1 MAQLSTLGH
10 STRSIMRPAIDYSKD
25 LRRKLADGKSFD
37 VALGELRAAGA
48 SIIDCIVSVRSFQRC
63 DIAEAKRMVE
73 SSSAWADVTA
83 ATYKSFQDLSDDKT
97 VA

>member
-1 MAQLSTLGH
+1 MAQLFSLGH
-10 STRSIMRPAIDYSKD
+10 STRSIMRPVIDYSKD

-63 DIAEAKRMVE
+63 DIADAKRMVE
-73 SSSAWADVTA
+73 SSSAWSDVAA
-83 ATYKSFQDLSDDKT
+83 ATDKIYRDLSDDKT
-97 VA
+97 VV

>member
-1 MAQLSTLGH
+1 MTSDELDRLT
-10 STRSIMRPAIDYSKD
+10 I
-25 LRRKLADGKSFD
+25 
-37 VALGELRAAGA
+37 GELRAAGA
-48 SIIDCIVSVRSFQRC
+48 SIFDCIASVRSFQRC
-63 DIAEAKRMVE
+63 ELAEAKQMVE

>member
-1 MAQLSTLGH
+1 
-10 STRSIMRPAIDYSKD
+10 MRPAIDYSND

-48 SIIDCIVSVRSFQRC
+48 SIIDCVVSVRSFQRC
-63 DIAEAKRMVE
+63 DIADAKRMVE
-73 SSSAWADVTA
+73 SSSAWSDVHA
-83 ATYKSFQDLSDDKT
+83 ATDKFYQDLSDEKT